1 MNGPFRTSSDD
12 FCHIW
17 TNGQTDRKP
26 KEKTMTN
33 FNSTHKFT
41 AAAAFGAAALFSMLS
56 FGSNAE
62 AAKSVA
68 SCQGTSAGAAVSCCE
83 QIVAQKGRPLWMI
96 QAAGNCRDIVKC
108 ESRRCYYKVLKA
120 EEVGGSENSK
130 GDGRRK

>member
-1 MNGPFRTSSDD
+1 
-12 FCHIW
+12 
-17 TNGQTDRKP
+17 
-26 KEKTMTN
+26 MTN

-62 AAKSVA
+62 AARSVA

-120 EEVGGSENSK
+120 EELGGSENSK